1 MDAIKASKP
10 REDERVISVKCQG
23 IRECVLTV
31 IVFLII
37 KRPH

>member
-23 IRECVLTV
+23 NQPYSSVNITLN
-31 IVFLII
+31 
-37 KRPH
+37 PASG